1 MAEDKLHIIAEA
13 GSNHNGKP
21 ALARELVDIAVDCG
35 ADSVKFQI
43 INPWGLYLPGEY
55 KYGHY
60 DIKEVIRIRKEGQLS
75 DEAWASIAGYARE
88 KGISFSAS
96 VFDEP
101 GLDLL
106 LSFDPPYVK
115 TASCDLNNLRF
126 LRQIAE
132 RGKKMV
138 ISTGMSTLRDI
149 EKAIHALTKMNFT
162 DIVLLHCVSIYPAP
176 LGKTNLK
183 FISVLREQFGFPVGF
198 SDHTSSSIAACMA
211 LCEGATWFE
220 KHFTMDKRLEGFDHA
235 HAQDAAEL
243 KQYVQDIHEAWQALQ
258 PPADKLSDDERYTR
272 QRARR
277 SLYAA
282 RDLPAGHVLRDADVL
297 IVRPEN
303 VMDADQIDLIIG
315 QALKTAVKQ
324 YEPFAPAHFDHLEPA
339 R

>member
-1 MAEDKLHIIAEA
+1 MARDKLHIIAEA
-13 GSNHNGKP
+13 GSNHNGQVE
-21 ALARELVDIAVDCG
+21 LARELVDIAADCG

-55 KYGHY
+55 QYGHY
-60 DIKEVIRIRKEGQLS
+60 DIKEVIRIRREGQLS
-75 DEAWASIAGYARE
+75 DEAWRAIAGYALE
-88 KGISFSAS
+88 QGISFSAS
-96 VFDEP
+96 VFDEA

-106 LSFDPPYVK
+106 LEFDPPYVK

-126 LRQIAE
+126 LRKVAE

-138 ISTGMSTLRDI
+138 ISTGMATLRDI
-149 EKAIHALTKMNFT
+149 EKAVNELTKMDFT

-176 LGKTNLK
+176 LSKTNLK

-220 KHFTMDKRLEGFDHA
+220 KHFTMNKALEGFDHA

-243 KQYVQDIHEAWQALQ
+243 KAYVRDIHEAWQALQ
-258 PPADKLSDDERYTR
+258 APADKLSDEERYTR

-282 RDLPAGHVLRDADVL
+282 RDLPPGHVLRDEDVL

-303 VMDADQIDLIIG
+303 ILDADQIDQIIG
-315 QALKTAVKQ
+315 QPLKSGVSR
-324 YEPFAPAHFDHLEPA
+324 YEPFAPIHFHHLESA
-339 R
+339 E